1 MAIKDRFNLIRDKKT
16 GVDELVDKILTDG
29 TPEKSLYSKALTFYT
44 SPVRKKYIESCLIAT
59 EDISEISRI
68 LSIEEEVLEV
78 YSKIFYDV
86 QGLDKLSRLELLEV
100 PDKEEAMMKTWALSQ
115 GLDFIVWRLGG
126 NVQVDP
132 VDGLNELFTLAT
144 YKSKEALFT
153 SNSSEASK
161 EAVKWVKTSMD
172 LARLMKAWV
181 LDSDAAKKDI
191 ELALREV
198 IPDFGG
204 LDTLGDDLGI
214 DLGLLTTQEVNLNK
228 LPGNDSD

>member
-16 GVDELVDKILTDG
+16 GVDELVDKILTDD
-29 TPEKSLYSKALTFYT
+29 TPEKSLYSKALVLYT
-44 SPVRKKYIESCLIAT
+44 NPVKKRYVEACLIAT
-59 EDISEISRI
+59 SNLEEISKVI
-68 LSIEEEVLEV
+68 GMDVALLEI
-78 YSKIFYDV
+78 YSKVFYDLE
-86 QGLDKLSRLELLEV
+86 GLDKLSRLELLEV
-100 PDKEEAMMKTWALSQ
+100 PDKEEAMLKSWAMSQ
-115 GLDFIVWRLGG
+115 GLEFVAWRLGG

-132 VDGLNELFTLAT
+132 VEGLNELFTLAT

-153 SNSSEASK
+153 SNSSESSK